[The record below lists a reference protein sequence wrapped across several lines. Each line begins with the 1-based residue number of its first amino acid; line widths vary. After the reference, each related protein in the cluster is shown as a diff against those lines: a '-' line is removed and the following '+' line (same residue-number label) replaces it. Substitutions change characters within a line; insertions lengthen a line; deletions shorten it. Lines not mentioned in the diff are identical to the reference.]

1 MNMNSNQPFE
11 NDKRLHTLLREWKV
25 DDILP
30 PRFRENVWHR
40 IAQGRAKAGV
50 SQNFTVWLEA
60 AFRRPASAVAFVA
73 ILLFIGLTA
82 GLRQGH
88 DKTAQSQS
96 HWRALYV
103 QSVDPYR
110 TLDH

>member
-1 MNMNSNQPFE
+1 MNTNQPFD
-11 NDKRLHTLLREWKV
+11 NDKPLHVLLREWKV
-25 DDILP
+25 DGVLP
-30 PRFRENVWHR
+30 PRFQESVWYR
-40 IAQGRAKAGV
+40 IARKQAKAGAW
-50 SQNFTVWLEA
+50 QNLTVWLEA
-60 AFRRPASAVAFVA
+60 TFRRPALAVSFVV

-88 DKTAQSQS
+88 DKSAQAQS

-110 TLDH
+110 ALDH